1 MVDERKEKG
10 RGRMGLE
17 EIRTGKKKN
26 GKGEERRRV
35 KGKKEELKLQPTKV
49 NQTFEVGCFFPSIL
63 TILHSFFSNGVF

>member
-1 MVDERKEKG
+1 LVDERKEKE
-10 RGRMGLE
+10 RGRRGHE
-17 EIRTGKKKN
+17 EIRTGKKKK

-35 KGKKEELKLQPTKV
+35 KGKKEELKLEPTKV